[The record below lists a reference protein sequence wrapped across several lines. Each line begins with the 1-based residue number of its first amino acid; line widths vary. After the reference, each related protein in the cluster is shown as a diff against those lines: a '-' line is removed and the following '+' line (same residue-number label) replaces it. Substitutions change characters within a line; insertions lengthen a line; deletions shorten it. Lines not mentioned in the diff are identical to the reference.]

1 MSSSQLHLSTNVP
14 DRALPTSSHCD
25 RSALSPGYAEQMGLA
40 QFRRRFQ
47 VLDPALLK
55 KLDLTSE
62 GLDERKV
69 HEVDHGQEEATEPV
83 PCTLLK
89 GQMDQEGSKRGL

>member
-1 MSSSQLHLSTNVP
+1 
-14 DRALPTSSHCD
+14 
-25 RSALSPGYAEQMGLA
+25 MGLA

-62 GLDERKV
+62 ELDERKV
-69 HEVDHGQEEATEPV
+69 CKV
-83 PCTLLK
+83 
-89 GQMDQEGSKRGL
+89 GLG